1 MKQVSVG
8 IFRILIVVCL
18 FSGVS
23 ALSQTVTCPTKLLV
37 AGTGFN
43 TSNSF
48 GPGTAGVQVSGSQMI
63 CSYGLE
69 TEWSV
74 KAASGS
80 ACSSIHIELK
90 ASLPNPFSPALP
102 GGFSVWKFNRSTAQ
116 LSFYEYANG
125 ACKYGLGSSP
135 NVTLQSEIPSG
146 YTCSTG
152 PSGTSTF
159 ICVSPDSRGQLC
171 NPGQYPNFT
180 ANEDQYACV
189 ACTGNTFSNGTQ
201 RQCQTC
207 APGSVADAAH
217 NNCNACSG
225 NQVSQGTSCKS
236 CPPGGPPNSDHSAC
250 LPQSCP
256 QGQGFNSSHLCENCT
271 GNTFSAGGKTAQCT
285 PCGTV
290 PNSNHS
296 ACLPPVACPASA
308 TESDLAN
315 WSANCVWSYQAS
327 WTGSSTV
334 WVPPSVINSDLINF
348 KNVPIGSLLKTPT
361 IPSLPADNSKMN
373 CAYSSINNYT
383 GPSAFNYVFQC
394 SSTTGCK

>member
-1 MKQVSVG
+1 VKQVFVG

-37 AGTGFN
+37 AGPGFN

-63 CSYGLE
+63 CSYGLG

-80 ACSSIHIELK
+80 ACSSIHIELT

-125 ACKYGLGSSP
+125 ACKYGFTSSP

-146 YTCSTG
+146 YTCRTG

-180 ANEDQYACV
+180 ANGDRYACV

-225 NQVSQGTSCKS
+225 NQVSQGTSCIP
-236 CPPGGPPNSDHSAC
+236 CPPGNP
-250 LPQSCP
+250 
-256 QGQGFNSSHLCENCT
+256 
-271 GNTFSAGGKTAQCT
+271 
-285 PCGTV
+285 

-296 ACLPPVACPASA
+296 ACLIPPVACPASA
-308 TESDLAN
+308 TESDLAS
-315 WSANCVWSYQAS
+315 WSANCVWSYQGS
-327 WTGSSTV
+327 MTGPANV
-334 WVPPSVINSDLINF
+334 WVTPGVVHSNLINF

-373 CAYSSINNYT
+373 CAYSSINTYT

-394 SSTTGCK
+394 STTTGCK